1 MIKLMN
7 LFLEVKSDYDKW
19 LELDNA
25 EKEEIANVKKIHQ
38 KLYKSGK
45 IKDDDEKEIYADD
58 AFLRRTDAI
67 MHKYAKLKDRLH
79 LKSDDVLA
87 MKGDLNAK
95 YIYHYTT
102 AYGLVSIIDDDAM
115 AAVNTKICFTT
126 HNNLYKRKFIFSHPH
141 DDGFGDAG
149 RTWENSSCKI
159 KLDLK
164 KMIADGYI
172 FHQGEEDGY
181 GSSTYPGE
189 EELYLNPFEL
199 RELNGSTS
207 VDNITKY
214 IVEVFIVEKKEFDYD
229 LSELENL
236 LKSKNIRCKIV

>member
-1 MIKLMN
+1 MIKLVN

-25 EKEEIANVKKIHQ
+25 EKEEIANVKNLHQ

-45 IKDDDEKEIYADD
+45 IKDDEEKEIYADD

-67 MHKYAKLKDRLH
+67 MHRYARLKDRLH

-102 AYGLVSIIDDDAM
+102 AYGLESIIDDDAM
-115 AAVNTKICFTT
+115 ASITTKICFTT
-126 HNNLYKRKFIFSHPH
+126 NSNLYKRKFVFMHP
-141 DDGFGDAG
+141 DEETYNKG

-189 EELYLNPFEL
+189 EELYLNPVEL

-236 LKSKNIRCKIV
+236 LKSKNIRYKIV